1 MDLLG
6 RLSTFVASLTW
17 DAWLVLGFVGQAIF
31 FSRFL
36 VQWIASERRG
46 VSYLPRA
53 FWWLS
58 IAGSLVLLG
67 YGLHRRDPV
76 FIVAYLFNVIPYV
89 RNLMLPRAE
98 AAAQPAPS
106 VGPPPAPRA
115 EEAGPRTLSIVAPCH
130 DEEHNVRPL
139 RDAVA
144 AALLLEP
151 LDWELIIVDDGST
164 DGTAA
169 AASALARE
177 DPRVRVLQL
186 ARRVGQTGA
195 MWAGLR
201 DARGEVL
208 CTIDADL
215 QNDPADLPRLLA
227 ALGSADAACGW
238 RRRRKDGDG
247 ALRRVSSRV
256 ANAVRD
262 ALTGDSV
269 QDSGCCFRVM
279 RRTCLDGLQL
289 FDGLHRFLPTL
300 LRAQGWRV
308 VEVEVAHHP
317 RHSGRAKYGVWNR
330 VFKATRDLF
339 AVRWMLRRW
348 LRPAVARR
356 VGVGLDAPSLV

>member
-1 MDLLG
+1 MMDLL
-6 RLSTFVASLTW
+6 ASLTW
-17 DAWLVLGFVGQAIF
+17 DTWLIIGFLGQTIF
-31 FSRFL
+31 FSRFV

-46 VSYLPRA
+46 ASYLPRA

-58 IAGSLVLLG
+58 IAGSLVLLA
-67 YGLHRRDPV
+67 YGVHRRDPV
-76 FIVAYLFNVIPYV
+76 FIVAYLFNILPYA
-89 RNLMLPRAE
+89 RNLMLPPADRTPQVIAMPPPPPRAAE
-98 AAAQPAPS
+98 ASP
-106 VGPPPAPRA
+106 G
-115 EEAGPRTLSIVAPCH
+115 TLSIVVPCH

-151 LDWELIIVDDGST
+151 PEWELIFVDDGSL

-169 AASALARE
+169 AASALALE
-177 DPRVRVLQL
+177 DSRVRVLQL
-186 ARRVGQTGA
+186 ARRGGQTGA

-201 DARGEVL
+201 DARGDVL

-227 ALGSADAACGW
+227 ALDHADAACGW
-238 RRRRKDGDG
+238 RRRRQDGDG
-247 ALRRVSSRV
+247 PLRRSSSRV

-269 QDSGCCFRVM
+269 KDSGCCFRVM
-279 RRTCLDGLQL
+279 RRACLDGLQL

-308 VEVEVAHHP
+308 VEVEIGHHP
-317 RHSGRAKYGVWNR
+317 RRSGRAKYGVWNR

-348 LRPAVARR
+348 LRPVVARR
-356 VGVGLDAPSLV
+356 VGVGLEALSTAR